1 MRLIDIIKK
10 DVLVVLR
17 DGKALIFILLM
28 PIVLMSILGLALGG
42 IFSSG
47 TFSIGQINIAV
58 VDESTAPDMTGM
70 HPGMQ
75 TIDFEAMSLYN
86 VLDADEIKSFI
97 SYEKMDKDAAE
108 QQLQNNEID
117 AIVSIPQNFNAQ
129 LIQAIMP
136 INFDETVSNVN
147 AEILVKGRS
156 GKTLETNIVSSV
168 VSAYTNTVSSISAD
182 VTILLKNIIQ
192 QRAWEQIPNIDMQSF
207 AKELTDT
214 SIKSALDIQEKGVA
228 KRNPINSFAYYSIAI
243 TCMFV
248 LYSAGQGSVFLH
260 TENKEKTLSR
270 LWAAGISRRKLLLG
284 KAAAVLCLCL
294 VQLILL
300 FTFSTLAFGLK
311 WGSILVFIITSLCVA
326 VSVTGLGVL
335 LMVLVYRAGNPR
347 IGNVFQSILVQVFAL
362 FGGSFLPLS
371 ALPKFFSTISLFT
384 PNGLAIHAYTANM
397 TGAPFGEVLPYL
409 LGSIGIG
416 IVLFILG
423 TALFPRERRA

>member
-42 IFSSG
+42 VFSSE
-47 TFSIGQINIAV
+47 TFSIGQINIAI
-58 VDESTAPDMTGM
+58 VDESTAPDMTNM
-70 HPGMQ
+70 HPDMQ
-75 TIDFEAMSLYN
+75 NIDFEAMSIYN
-86 VLDADEIKSFI
+86 VLDADEVKSFI
-97 SYEKMDKDAAE
+97 SYEMMDKDTAVKK
-108 QQLQNNEID
+108 LQNKEID
-117 AIVSIPQNFNAQ
+117 TIINIPKDYNDK
-129 LIQAIMP
+129 LVRAIMP
-136 INFDETVSNVN
+136 ISLDGTIESVN
-147 AEILVKGRS
+147 AEIRVKGRS

-168 VSAYTNTVSSISAD
+168 VSAYTDTVSSVSAD
-182 VTILLKNIIQ
+182 IAVLLKTMIQ
-192 QRAWEQIPNIDMQSF
+192 QRAWEQIPSIDIQSF

-214 SIKSALDIQEKGVA
+214 SIKSALDIQERGVA
-228 KRNPINSFAYYSIAI
+228 KRNPIDSFAYYSIAI

-248 LYSAGQGSVFLH
+248 LYSAGQGSTFLH
-260 TENKEKTLSR
+260 TEDAEKTLSR
-270 LWAAGISRRKLLLG
+270 MWAAGVSRRKLLLG

-311 WGSILVFIITSLCVA
+311 WGSILVFILTSLCVA
-326 VSVTGLGVL
+326 ISVTGLGVL
-335 LMVLVYRAGNPR
+335 LMVMVYRAGNPR

-371 ALPKFFSTISLFT
+371 ALPKFFSTISLIT

-416 IVLFILG
+416 VILFILG